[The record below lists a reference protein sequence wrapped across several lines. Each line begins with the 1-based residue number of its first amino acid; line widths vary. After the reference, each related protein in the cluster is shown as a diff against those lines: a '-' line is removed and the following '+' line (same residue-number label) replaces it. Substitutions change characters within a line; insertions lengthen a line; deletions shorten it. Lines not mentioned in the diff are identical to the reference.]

1 MSRPEAVQ
9 TADYIKAKAE
19 FSPFLVLLG
28 KKIIIIITAS
38 TDSIY
43 DSTSRS
49 GQHIWPQVFV
59 HTIIIANTKQGSF
72 SHLRGITAIL
82 AIKAFSHFPD

>member
-1 MSRPEAVQ
+1 MSRPETVQ

-28 KKIIIIITAS
+28 KKKIITAS

-43 DSTSRS
+43 DSMSRS

-59 HTIIIANTKQGSF
+59 RTITIANKKQGSF
-72 SHLRGITAIL
+72 SHLRGITAKL
-82 AIKAFSHFPD
+82 AIKAFSNFPD

>member
-28 KKIIIIITAS
+28 KKIIITAS

-59 HTIIIANTKQGSF
+59 HTIIIANMKQDSF